1 MYYSVNDLRK
11 KNRRKYAVKKPFTL
25 VELLVVIAIT
35 AILAGMLLPALNR
48 SREGA
53 RPVHIAGETA
63 DGSYARLHRR
73 LARSLP
79 AGVFML

>member
-53 RPVHIAGETA
+53 RRTQCI
-63 DGSYARLHRR
+63 S
-73 LARSLP
+73 
-79 AGVFML
+79 

>member
-35 AILAGMLLPALNR
+35 AILAGMLL
-48 SREGA
+48 
-53 RPVHIAGETA
+53 
-63 DGSYARLHRR
+63 
-73 LARSLP
+73 
-79 AGVFML
+79 